1 MPEHFNQ
8 PGEDDAVLGGQNLA
22 PVGSVILGGL
32 EGVTRRLG
40 VGNPGAVVPEVEQR
54 IAALKDALKYG
65 QKGLNLV
72 IQALQDESDAVQRVA
87 YLLLREKTQPEVRQA
102 LREFN
107 FYRFITCLR
116 TLKGGENIALSSD
129 GETTAY
135 LRGKTIRV
143 VNLHEDELLYTIPKY
158 HKAKESYLIS
168 SDGQTLVRIVNTSRH
183 FIEFWYQGEQQHS
196 FYGHEEEIG
205 AISFG
210 IASLNA
216 LSPDQQIVASGSQ
229 DKSIKIWNLQ
239 TGKLI
244 CTFGNLLTWGA
255 HKETVSCLAF
265 TPDKQTLI
273 SGSSDRTMQSLISG
287 SLDGTIK
294 FWNLQTRDK
303 PRTFKASLGVKAI
316 AISRDGQ
323 FLASA
328 GWDGKIRLWHID
340 TGEVLHTLEGHSY
353 SVSCFT
359 FSPDGRT
366 LASAGTYDRTILLW
380 NVHTGQL
387 LHSLTGHEN
396 AVTCLAFSWDGQTL
410 VSGSQD
416 KTVKVWGVE

>member
-1 MPEHFNQ
+1 MPENPNQ
-8 PGEDDAVLGGQNLA
+8 PREDDAVLGGQNLVSA
-22 PVGSVILGGL
+22 GSVILGGL

-40 VGNPGAVVPEVEQR
+40 VGNSGAVALTVEQR

-72 IQALQDESDAVQRVA
+72 IQALQDESDAMQRVA
-87 YLLLREKTQPEVRQA
+87 YLLLREKTQPEVRTA

-107 FYRFITCLR
+107 FYRFMTCLR
-116 TLKGGENIALSSD
+116 TVRGGENIALSPD
-129 GETTAY
+129 GETIAY

-143 VNLHEDELLYTIPKY
+143 MNLDEDELLYTIPKY
-158 HKAKESYLIS
+158 PKAKESYLVS
-168 SDGQTLVRIVNTSRH
+168 SDAQTLIRIINSSRH
-183 FIEFWYQGEQQHS
+183 FIEVWYQGEQQHS

-205 AISFG
+205 TI
-210 IASLNA
+210 A
-216 LSPDQQIVASGSQ
+216 LSPDKQILASGSHDQ
-229 DKSIKIWNLQ
+229 TIKIWNLQ

-273 SGSSDRTMQSLISG
+273 SGGLDRTIHSLISG

-294 FWNLQTRDK
+294 FWNLQTREK
-303 PRTFKASLGVKAI
+303 PRTLKASSGVKFI

-323 FLASA
+323 FLASV
-328 GWDGKIRLWHID
+328 GWDGKVRLWHID

-366 LASAGTYDRTILLW
+366 LASAGSYDRTIKLW
-380 NVHTGQL
+380 NVHTGKEF
-387 LHSLTGHEN
+387 HTLTGHDN
-396 AVTCLAFSWDGQTL
+396 AVSCLAFSWDGQTL
-410 VSGSQD
+410 ISGSQD
-416 KTVKVWGVE
+416 KTIKLWGVE